1 MKMKGNKE
9 EAMLAAVLA
18 AIRPADRAA
27 MEKASAYLDSLAK
40 PPRSLGKLETL
51 AIRLAGMTGQVH
63 NQVKKRRILVFC
75 ADNGICE
82 EGVSSAPQSVTLA
95 QTVNLTR
102 GLTGASCLAKHFGDE
117 LRVIDVGVMSE
128 VPCEAVIN
136 KKVACGTKNFL
147 REPAMTRQQALEA
160 LKAGVE
166 QACIAK
172 AEGVEILGVGEMG
185 IGNTTTS
192 SAVLAALTGLSP
204 EKVTGRGGGLTDDAF
219 DRKKQVVAAGLEL
232 HRPDP
237 ADPIDV
243 LAKVGGF
250 DLCAM
255 CGAFLGAAAER
266 LPVVIDGFISVVAA
280 LCAARL
286 CPDARDYMIASHVS
300 FERGYLPAVKEL
312 GLEPFLQMDMRLGEG
327 SGCPLAFLT
336 VEAACA
342 VMNEMATFEQAA
354 IDDGYLADI
363 RRGDAFTVK
372 ERGKA

>member
-9 EAMLAAVLA
+9 EAMLASVIA
-18 AIRPADRAA
+18 AIRPADHAA
-27 MEKASAYLDSLAK
+27 MERASARLDSLAK

-75 ADNGICE
+75 ADNGVCE
-82 EGVSSAPQSVTLA
+82 EGISSAPQSVTLA

-117 LRVIDVGVMSE
+117 LRVIDVGVMCD
-128 VPCEAVIN
+128 VPCEQVID
-136 KKVACGTKNFL
+136 KKVAYGTQNFL
-147 REPAMTRQQALEA
+147 RAPAMTRQQALAA

-192 SAVLAALTGLSP
+192 SAVLAALTGLDA
-204 EKVTGRGGGLTDDAF
+204 ERVTGRGGGLTDGAF

-237 ADPIDV
+237 ADPVDV

>member
-1 MKMKGNKE
+1 MKHDQE

-18 AIRPADRAA
+18 TVRPADRAA
-27 MEKASAYLDSLAK
+27 MEAASARMDSLAK

-51 AIRLAGMTGQVH
+51 AVRLAGMTGQVH
-63 NQVKKRRILVFC
+63 NQVNKRRILVFC
-75 ADNGICE
+75 ADNGVCE

-95 QTVNLTR
+95 QTINLTR

-117 LRVIDVGVMSE
+117 LRVIDVGVMCD
-128 VPCEAVIN
+128 VPCPEVIN
-136 KKVACGTKNFL
+136 KKVACGTQNFL
-147 REPAMTRQQALEA
+147 RAPAMTRQQALEA

-192 SAVLAALTGLSP
+192 SAVLAALTGLNA
-204 EKVTGRGGGLTDDAF
+204 EAVTGRGGGLTDGAF
-219 DRKKQVVAAGLEL
+219 DRKKQVIAAGLAL

-243 LAKVGGF
+243 LAKVGGL

-312 GLEPFLQMDMRLGEG
+312 GLEPFLQLDMRLGEG

-336 VEAACA
+336 AEAACA

-372 ERGKA
+372 EQEKA